1 MEQDTEAKRPKGLAI
16 AGRLIVAGLA
26 VALIGCGDGDGT
38 EDSRPPDPKLS
49 AAAALGEKIFNDPG
63 LSASGRIS
71 CATCHDPATAH
82 ATGNADIV
90 VPAGG
95 AAGDVSGFRNAPS
108 LRYLTLNPAFFFDAE
123 GTPRGGFNRD
133 GRAASLAE
141 QAQRPFLAALEMANA
156 TVEAVIAKL
165 AIAPYVDEF
174 RRVFGAGI
182 LNTPDAAFDRMRLA
196 LARYQRE
203 DREFRPFDSKYDLFV
218 TGRVSLTG
226 RELQGLALFNDPLK
240 GNCAACHPSGR
251 GGDGSP
257 PLFTDF
263 TYDNIGVPR
272 NPAIAANAD
281 PEYFD
286 RGLCGPFRA
295 DLAERTDLCG
305 AFKVPHTAQRRRHGA
320 LLPQRP
326 LQDAE
331 GSRRLLRTP
340 RYQSRGVVSA
350 EAGRQRWK
358 VRRPAAGV
366 PRQRQHDRGAVRPQ
380 GR

>member
-1 MEQDTEAKRPKGLAI
+1 LEQDTEAKRPKGLAI
-16 AGRLIVAGLA
+16 ADRLFVAGLA
-26 VALIGCGDGDGT
+26 VALIACGDGNSTDN
-38 EDSRPPDPKLS
+38 SSASDPKVS

-123 GTPRGGFNRD
+123 GTPSGGFNRD

-141 QAQRPFLAALEMANA
+141 QAQRHFLAAHEMANA

-182 LNTPDAAFDRMRLA
+182 LNTPDATFDRMRFA
-196 LARYQRE
+196 LAQYQRE
-203 DREFRPFDSKYDLFV
+203 DPEFRPFDSKYDLFV

-226 RELQGLALFNDPLK
+226 RELQSLALFNDPLK

-257 PLFTDF
+257 LFTDF
-263 TYDNIGVPR
+263 TYDDIGVPR

-281 PEYFD
+281 PV
-286 RGLCGPFRA
+286 FRPRPLWA
-295 DLAERTDLCG
+295 VSRRSRRANRSLWRVQG
-305 AFKVPHTAQRRRHGA
+305 SHTAQRRRHGA

>member
-1 MEQDTEAKRPKGLAI
+1 LEQDTEAKRPKGLAI